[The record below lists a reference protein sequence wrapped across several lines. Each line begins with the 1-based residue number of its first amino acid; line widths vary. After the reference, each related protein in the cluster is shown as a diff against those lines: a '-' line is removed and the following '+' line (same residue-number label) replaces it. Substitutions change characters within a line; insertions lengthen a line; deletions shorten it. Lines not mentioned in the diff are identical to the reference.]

1 MDSPAP
7 SPPLNTAIV
16 GAGIAGLCAGI
27 ALKRSDTTRIV
38 TIYEKSTFKNEIGAA
53 ITLTPN
59 ANRILDRW
67 GFDAKAHGETDKEQ
81 VRHVDAQTLE
91 IIHQCG
97 FASVEPE
104 FGHRYNAYHRVD
116 LHRGLKT
123 MADDLGVEIQ
133 LGREVVDLDCA
144 EGVLTFKDG
153 TTSKHDLVVVAD
165 GIRSTLVKSV
175 TGLNISPHK
184 IGKSV
189 FRGLIPMAALQSN
202 PLIWSQFENQPS
214 GFYTCH
220 HAGKMI
226 MMYPCANDSIMN
238 IAVFHTTRPGHEH
251 DEGWTSPA
259 TKADVLSVLQDVHP
273 FWRAIVEAAESDD
286 DFKCFPIKLRAPIP
300 RYNNGRAILIGD
312 AAHPFQVSQSKISR
326 IFFFF
331 LSPPKHPSPSHHIHI
346 PPTNPTNHRLYLQP
360 TYAQGGCSS
369 IEDAA
374 CLSTL
379 FRNTFSSS
387 SSSPNKTIPS
397 RCQLYNDFRLPRDNT
412 TQIYSNIMFDHL
424 TGEGEEEED
433 KNQQK
438 PPFEAQIRKFYP
450 QGPLMSGEIP
460 SSWTRPMQEFWFAY
474 DVDREAEKAVRWFE
488 RNCEEG
494 KRLPW
499 GIVRHFY

>member
-38 TIYEKSTFKNEIGAA
+38 TIYEKSAFKNEIGAA

-326 IFFFF
+326 KTFFSFF
-331 LSPPKHPSPSHHIHI
+331 LPPNIHLQAIIYTSHQLTQLTTASISSPPMPKAVAPASKMPHASPLSSATPSLLHLLPQSTKLSPPAANSTTISAFHATILHKFI
-346 PPTNPTNHRLYLQP
+346 PT
-360 TYAQGGCSS
+360 S
-369 IEDAA
+369 
-374 CLSTL
+374 CL
-379 FRNTFSSS
+379 
-387 SSSPNKTIPS
+387 
-397 RCQLYNDFRLPRDNT
+397 T
-412 TQIYSNIMFDHL
+412 T
-424 TGEGEEEED
+424 
-433 KNQQK
+433 
-438 PPFEAQIRKFYP
+438 
-450 QGPLMSGEIP
+450 
-460 SSWTRPMQEFWFAY
+460 
-474 DVDREAEKAVRWFE
+474 
-488 RNCEEG
+488 
-494 KRLPW
+494 
-499 GIVRHFY
+499 